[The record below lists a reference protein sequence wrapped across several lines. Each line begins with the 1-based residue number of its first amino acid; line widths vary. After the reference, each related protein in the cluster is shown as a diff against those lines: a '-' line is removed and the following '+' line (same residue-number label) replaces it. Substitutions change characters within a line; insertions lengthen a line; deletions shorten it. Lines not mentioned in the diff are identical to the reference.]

1 MYLPVCL
8 VRSAVSNKVY
18 SSTNNFVVSDD
29 QSERLVSKKATDI
42 GII

>member
-8 VRSAVSNKVY
+8 VRSAVRNQVY

-29 QSERLVSKKATDI
+29 QSELLVSKKATDI
-42 GII
+42 GIL